1 VNILKDR
8 ALDHASLFSQINA
21 LFEIAQASE
30 DFFKSSV
37 GPSIEKIKA
46 KKNVELQIWEK
57 TRETLSIKENRNHLL
72 LASLCHRL
80 AEEISLATIETS
92 EFKVLP
98 TPESILMIQ
107 KTKEAIKALLKSIR
121 AFSKKSAASEILISE
136 RLSVEIF
143 QIFKKARLDALKD
156 KKDVRGLKNSE
167 IALRFSEIADIIEKM
182 TKVIGELIAMES

>member
-1 VNILKDR
+1 MNILKDR
-8 ALDHASLFSQINA
+8 VLDHASLFSHIDS
-21 LFEIAQASE
+21 LFEIALVSE
-30 DFFKSSV
+30 EFFKSSSGV
-37 GPSIEKIKA
+37 LIEKVKA
-46 KKNVELQIWEK
+46 KKNSELQIWKK
-57 TRETLSIKENRNHLL
+57 TREALSTKENRTPLL
-72 LASLCHRL
+72 LSSLCHRL
-80 AEEISLATIETS
+80 AEEISIAAIETW
-92 EFKVLP
+92 EFKILP

>member
-8 ALDHASLFSQINA
+8 VLDHASLFSQLNA

-30 DFFKSSV
+30 EFFKSLSDV
-37 GPSIEKIKA
+37 PIEKIKA
-46 KKNVELQIWEK
+46 KKNVELQIWKK
-57 TRETLSIKENRNHLL
+57 TRDALFLKEDRTHLL
-72 LASLCHRL
+72 LSSLCHRL
-80 AEEISLATIETS
+80 AEEISLAAIETS
-92 EFKVLP
+92 EFKILP

-107 KTKEAIKALLKSIR
+107 KTKEATKALLKSLKASSR
-121 AFSKKSAASEILISE
+121 KSSAAEILVSE
-136 RLSVEIF
+136 GLSLEIF

-182 TKVIGELIAMES
+182 TKVVGELIAMES